1 MNTMTT
7 QPTAPTTIPGIA
19 SRGRPLTSARP
30 ATTDIP
36 WPDGDATTQDTL
48 MGEGT
53 DFDYHN
59 LDAINQALITV
70 IKRLRQATAMKREY
84 ERKKVTTERAYRS
97 SFRRAL
103 VVKTGGS
110 EASRKAAAEMECE
123 ELENQMIVAAQVASE
138 YASVVREIRDELETL
153 KMISYN
159 TRSTSNVL

>member
-1 MNTMTT
+1 MTT
-7 QPTAPTTIPGIA
+7 QPADPTPIPGMA

-30 ATTDIP
+30 ATTTIT
-36 WPDGDATTQDTL
+36 WPDSDAATQDSL

-53 DFDYHN
+53 DFDHHN
-59 LDAINQALITV
+59 LEAINQALVAV
-70 IKRLRQATAMKREY
+70 IQRLRQATATKRDY

-123 ELENQMIVAAQVASE
+123 ELENDMIVAAQVASE

-159 TRSTSNVL
+159 TRSTSNIL